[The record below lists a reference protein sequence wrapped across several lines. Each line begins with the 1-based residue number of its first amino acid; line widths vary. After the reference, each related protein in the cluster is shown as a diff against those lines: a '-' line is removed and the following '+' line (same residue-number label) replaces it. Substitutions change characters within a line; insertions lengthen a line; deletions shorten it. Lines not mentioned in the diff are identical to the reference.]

1 MNKYCLLLFLLICNY
16 NFAQESNEI
25 PVNTEINDV
34 TVFIEGAQ
42 ITRKKEVALKS
53 GVSILKFT
61 NLSPFIQNKSVQVK
75 ALGDVT
81 VLGVNHQQNFVDK
94 LEKSK
99 ELTDLEQALE
109 TIEEKIDVEKTQIT
123 IINEEIAFLN
133 ENRQIGGKDRT
144 LNVNDLKTTSD
155 FYSNKLTS
163 LKLKELEIK
172 KGLSHLIREQRDLED
187 QLKTI
192 TSKKEFA
199 NGEIIVKIEAKQAT
213 KANLTLTYVVNNAGW
228 FPSYDIRAKDID
240 EPIQLVYK
248 ANVKQDTK
256 IDWKNVKLKF
266 SSANPN
272 LSGIA
277 PELRTYYLDY
287 NMSPPR
293 YNKSV
298 NEISGTVISNSD
310 NSPLPG
316 ANVMIDGTSIGT
328 TTDFDGFYSL
338 TVPDNSSLIKFS
350 YIGYETKTLPV
361 QGSTLNVRLIESQE
375 KLEEVVVVGY
385 GRQKKSHSV
394 GAKLEGK
401 VSGIQIA
408 KAENIESKAIPMQKT
423 ENQTTIEFEVD
434 IPYTINSDNKSYAVD
449 MVNYKLPA
457 DYQYY
462 AIPKIEKE
470 AYLVANINN
479 WEQYSLL
486 EGEANIFFENTFV
499 GKTILDTR
507 FASDTLEI
515 SLGRDKNVSV
525 NREKITDYTSK
536 KFVGTKKEESR
547 AWSIS
552 VKNNKSKA
560 INMVVLD
567 QVPVSKLDEIK
578 VDIIESSKAKLDT
591 DTGELKWEF
600 DISPNEKKEFDLHY
614 TVKYPKNRNL
624 VVE

>member
-1 MNKYCLLLFLLICNY
+1 MNKYLLLLFLLIFNY
-16 NFAQESNEI
+16 NNAQEPNII
-25 PVNTEINDV
+25 PVTTEVSEV

-42 ITRKKEVALKS
+42 ITRKKELTLKS
-53 GVSILKFT
+53 GVSLLKFN
-61 NLSPFIQNKSVQVK
+61 NLSPFIQNKSIQVK
-75 ALGDVT
+75 ALGNVT

-99 ELTDLEQALE
+99 ELNDLEQALE
-109 TIEEKIDVEKTQIT
+109 DVEDKIDVEKTQIA

-133 ENRQIGGKDRT
+133 ENRQIGGRDRT

-155 FYSNKLTS
+155 FYSSKLTS

-172 KGLSHLIREQRDLED
+172 NGLSDLIREQRNLED
-187 QLKTI
+187 QLKTL
-192 TSKKEFA
+192 TSKKDFA

-213 KANLTLTYVVNNAGW
+213 KTDLTLTYVVNNAGW

-248 ANVKQDTK
+248 ANIKQDTK

-277 PELRTYYLDY
+277 PELRTYYLGY
-287 NMSPPR
+287 NLAPPQ
-293 YNKSV
+293 YNKSI
-298 NEISGTVISNSD
+298 NEVSGTVTSSND
-310 NSPLPG
+310 NLPLPG
-316 ANVMIDGTSIGT
+316 VTVMIEGTSIGT
-328 TTDFDGFYSL
+328 STDFDGFYSL
-338 TVPDNSSLIKFS
+338 AVPDNSSLIKFS
-350 YIGYETKTLPV
+350 YVGFETKVLPIKS
-361 QGSTLNVRLIESQE
+361 STLNVRLIESQE

-385 GRQKKSHSV
+385 GSQKKSRAVGSV
-394 GAKLEGK
+394 LANRAPGLSISKSERA
-401 VSGIQIA
+401 
-408 KAENIESKAIPMQKT
+408 ESKAIPMQKT
-423 ENQTTIEFEVD
+423 ENQTTVEFEVD

-462 AIPKIEKE
+462 SVPKIEKE
-470 AYLVANINN
+470 AYLVANISN

-486 EGEANIFFENTFV
+486 EGEANIFFENTFI

-515 SLGRDKNVSV
+515 SLGRDKNVSI

-547 AWSIS
+547 AWTISI
-552 VKNNKSKA
+552 KNNKSKT
-560 INMVVLD
+560 IKMVVLD
-567 QVPVSKLDEIK
+567 QVPVSKSDEIK
-578 VDIIESSKAKLDT
+578 VDIVESSKAKFDT

-600 DISPNEKKEFDLHY
+600 NISPNDKKDFELHY
-614 TVKYPKNRNL
+614 TVKYPKNKNL
-624 VVE
+624 IVE